1 MLFKC
6 WASVV
11 NDGATLKRHCV
22 YAPSLLAP
30 GKTSKECPDCTDHCI
45 SCACWPS
52 WAVCTDRKNVSS
64 PAHSEHATPSKL
76 CTYINYFCS
85 VRQRRGNILDTT
97 AKFVATHI
105 IRPIYRHD
113 TTDRRSVMA
122 CLWKY
127 SPFFLTSLQHFA
139 EHEFCLVKFGSTF
152 EHSTWI
158 MSYT

>member
-1 MLFKC
+1 MLGQRCKRWCNIEATLCLCPLFVRERLPKNVLIALTT
-6 WASVV
+6 ASVV
-11 NDGATLKRHCV
+11 HA
-22 YAPSLLAP
+22 
-30 GKTSKECPDCTDHCI
+30 
-45 SCACWPS
+45 
-52 WAVCTDRKNVSS
+52 DRRGQFVQIVKSVSS

-76 CTYINYFCS
+76 CTYIYFGS
-85 VRQRRGNILDTT
+85 VRQRRWNILDTT

-113 TTDRRSVMA
+113 TTDRQSVMA
-122 CLWKY
+122 CLWKF
-127 SPFFLTSLQHFA
+127 SPFFPTSLQHFA